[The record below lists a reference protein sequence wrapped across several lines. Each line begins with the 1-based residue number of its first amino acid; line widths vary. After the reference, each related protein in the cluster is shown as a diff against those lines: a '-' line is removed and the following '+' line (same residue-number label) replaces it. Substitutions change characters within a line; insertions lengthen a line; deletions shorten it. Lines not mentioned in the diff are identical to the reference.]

1 MIKEIEKAKEGYEK
15 VVEVFDELI
24 SNIEKAKEEEIAAIE
39 KKYEDRLYKY
49 NSDRSNYVEV
59 SYEEVPDYEEE
70 NSEFTEELQEDE
82 QMGDSTN
89 ELHSV

>member
-24 SNIEKAKEEEIAAIE
+24 SNIEQAKEEEIAEIE

-70 NSEFTEELQEDE
+70 NST
-82 QMGDSTN
+82 
-89 ELHSV
+89 